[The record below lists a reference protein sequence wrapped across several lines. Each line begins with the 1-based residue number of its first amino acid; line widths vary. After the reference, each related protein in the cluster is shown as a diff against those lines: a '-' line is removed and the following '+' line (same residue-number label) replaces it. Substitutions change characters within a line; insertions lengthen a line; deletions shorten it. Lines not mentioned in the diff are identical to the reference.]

1 MFEQFTG
8 HDYLLDMTCSI
19 LVMFKWIK
27 HICGDHLWKYTFTT
41 YNTYSWLSW
50 EWVCVLG
57 GCLCSSI
64 DMKIFLW
71 LSSIP
76 LLEKAMATHSSVL
89 AWRIPGMGEPGG
101 LPSMGSHRVG
111 QDWRDWAA
119 AAAVFQCTHIPHLL
133 YPFDFWR
140 HLGWFPVLAIVNSV
154 SVNIRLHVS
163 FLNCGFL
170 WLYAQ

>member
-1 MFEQFTG
+1 MGIICE
-8 HDYLLDMTCSI
+8 SI
-19 LVMFKWIK
+19 LLQPTIR
-27 HICGDHLWKYTFTT
+27 IAG
-41 YNTYSWLSW
+41 
-50 EWVCVLG
+50 WVENECVCWG

-64 DMKIFLW
+64 KMKIFLW

-76 LLEKAMATHSSVL
+76 LSEKAMATHSSTL

-119 AAAVFQCTHIPHLL
+119 AAAVFQCTHIPRLL
-133 YPFDFWR
+133 YPFNFWR